1 MALETYERIVSI
13 SPDHK
18 EANDSIFYLKVLRFV
33 LFIVTVWLYFLY
45 LQSCLIFL
53 LPLISR
59 ILIKASRHSSIL
71 GSS

>member
-45 LQSCLIFL
+45 L
-53 LPLISR
+53 
-59 ILIKASRHSSIL
+59 
-71 GSS
+71 